1 MSSRPLKNNASA
13 PSICQAVFV
22 ILSRLKKKGK
32 YSLVFFLWIC
42 YDSYEKKDKTFKTK
56 VREPMQMDLTRGGIT
71 RPMLLF
77 AGPMIAGNLLQQCYN
92 IADTLIVGR
101 ALGASALASV
111 GFSFT
116 LMTFLTSVLLG
127 LCMGSGA
134 LWSMLYGAEREE
146 ELKRCLF
153 ASFVFIGSV
162 AVLLN
167 VGVLALLEPVMT
179 LLRIPAGAWDETRA
193 YLRVVLLGVCFTF
206 LYNYFACLLRSV
218 GNSVAPLAFLAV
230 STVLN
235 IGLDLWFVLGLG
247 WGVAGAAGATVLAQG
262 VSAAGIALYGWRRVP
277 LLRLERRHCKVS
289 RGELG
294 RIMNYSLLTC
304 VQQSVMNFG
313 ILMVQGLVNSFGVNV
328 MAAFAAAV
336 KIDAFAYLPVQ
347 DFGNAFST
355 FVAQNTGAQ
364 KTERIRRGIR
374 SAVGVSIGF
383 CLVSS
388 DSDFTR
394 LAARLR
400 ESRMFVIGMGES
412 KTPTAFKAACDT
424 FKYLDVLMG
433 LKKDA
438 AQQAGAEKAEKA
450 EKPKAAKKQPARAA
464 KKQVEKAKPAAKDA
478 KEAKEPKEPKP
489 DARPAEPHHDEE
501 LAAAFVPL
509 DEIVEKVRE
518 IIDFDSDEDGYMPLS
533 QIGIMLGRLYADFDS
548 RNYGFSKLHKL
559 IEHTGAF
566 ETKYE
571 QLENGSK
578 NLVVRNK

>member
-1 MSSRPLKNNASA
+1 
-13 PSICQAVFV
+13 
-22 ILSRLKKKGK
+22 
-32 YSLVFFLWIC
+32 
-42 YDSYEKKDKTFKTK
+42 
-56 VREPMQMDLTRGGIT
+56 MQMDLTRGGIT

-127 LCMGSGA
+127 
-134 LWSMLYGAEREE
+134 
-146 ELKRCLF
+146 
-153 ASFVFIGSV
+153 
-162 AVLLN
+162 
-167 VGVLALLEPVMT
+167 
-179 LLRIPAGAWDETRA
+179 
-193 YLRVVLLGVCFTF
+193 VCFTF

-218 GNSVAPLAFLAV
+218 GNSVAPMAFLAV

-388 DSDFTR
+388 LLVCLF
-394 LAARLR
+394 AA
-400 ESRMFVIGMGES
+400 
-412 KTPTAFKAACDT
+412 P
-424 FKYLDVLMG
+424 LMG
-433 LKKDA
+433 LF
-438 AQQAGAEKAEKA
+438 
-450 EKPKAAKKQPARAA
+450 
-464 KKQVEKAKPAAKDA
+464 VEPG
-478 KEAKEPKEPKP
+478 ET
-489 DARPAEPHHDEE
+489 
-501 LAAAFVPL
+501 
-509 DEIVEKVRE
+509 E
-518 IIDFDSDEDGYMPLS
+518 IIAVGVEYLRIEGMCYCG
-533 QIGIMLGRLYADFDS
+533 IGILFLLYGLFRGLGRPGVSVVLTVVSLGTRVALAYLLAPIPAVGLKGIWWAVPIGWVLADLA
-548 RNYGFSKLHKL
+548 G
-559 IEHTGAF
+559 
-566 ETKYE
+566 
-571 QLENGSK
+571 
-578 NLVVRNK
+578 LVLWRRGESGGEAGPHAKCQSAERL

>member
-1 MSSRPLKNNASA
+1 
-13 PSICQAVFV
+13 
-22 ILSRLKKKGK
+22 
-32 YSLVFFLWIC
+32 
-42 YDSYEKKDKTFKTK
+42 
-56 VREPMQMDLTRGGIT
+56 MDLTRGGIT

-116 LMTFLTSVLLG
+116 LMTFLTSALLG

-134 LWSMLYGAEREE
+134 LWSMLYGAGREE

-153 ASFVFIGSV
+153 ASFVFIGAV

-179 LLRIPAGAWDETRA
+179 LLRIPAGAWEETRA

-374 SAVGVSIGF
+374 SAVGVSIGILF
-383 CLVSS
+383 LLYGLFRGLGRPGVSVVLTVIS
-388 DSDFTR
+388 LGTR
-394 LAARLR
+394 VALA
-400 ESRMFVIGMGES
+400 
-412 KTPTAFKAACDT
+412 
-424 FKYLDVLMG
+424 YLLAPIPAVG
-433 LKKDA
+433 LKGIWWAVPIGWVLADL
-438 AQQAGAEKAEKA
+438 AGLVLYRR
-450 EKPKAAKKQPARAA
+450 KPL
-464 KKQVEKAKPAAKDA
+464 
-478 KEAKEPKEPKP
+478 
-489 DARPAEPHHDEE
+489 PAETACAPE
-501 LAAAFVPL
+501 
-509 DEIVEKVRE
+509 
-518 IIDFDSDEDGYMPLS
+518 G
-533 QIGIMLGRLYADFDS
+533 
-548 RNYGFSKLHKL
+548 
-559 IEHTGAF
+559 
-566 ETKYE
+566 
-571 QLENGSK
+571 
-578 NLVVRNK
+578 

>member
-1 MSSRPLKNNASA
+1 
-13 PSICQAVFV
+13 
-22 ILSRLKKKGK
+22 
-32 YSLVFFLWIC
+32 
-42 YDSYEKKDKTFKTK
+42 
-56 VREPMQMDLTRGGIT
+56 MDLTRGGIT

-153 ASFVFIGSV
+153 ASFVFIGAV

-247 WGVAGAAGATVLAQG
+247 WG

-364 KTERIRRGIR
+364 KAERIRKGIR
-374 SAVGVSIGF
+374 SALWVSVGF

-388 DSDFTR
+388 LLVCLF
-394 LAARLR
+394 AA
-400 ESRMFVIGMGES
+400 
-412 KTPTAFKAACDT
+412 P
-424 FKYLDVLMG
+424 LMG
-433 LKKDA
+433 LFVEPGETEIIAVGVEYLRIEGMCYCGIGILFLLYGLFRGLGRPGVSVVLTVVSLGTRVALAYLLAPIPAVGLKGIWWAVPIGWVLADL
-438 AQQAGAEKAEKA
+438 AGLVLYRR
-450 EKPKAAKKQPARAA
+450 KPL
-464 KKQVEKAKPAAKDA
+464 
-478 KEAKEPKEPKP
+478 
-489 DARPAEPHHDEE
+489 PAETACAPE
-501 LAAAFVPL
+501 
-509 DEIVEKVRE
+509 
-518 IIDFDSDEDGYMPLS
+518 G
-533 QIGIMLGRLYADFDS
+533 
-548 RNYGFSKLHKL
+548 
-559 IEHTGAF
+559 
-566 ETKYE
+566 
-571 QLENGSK
+571 
-578 NLVVRNK
+578 